1 MAKNGPLVL
10 LVEDNEDDVML
21 ITRALKK
28 TSLPGRLEVI
38 RTGAEA
44 VAYVAGASPYDDRDH
59 HPLPEL
65 VILDL
70 RMPGVDGYEVLKVI
84 RSQEDLLEV
93 PVVILTGVGE
103 AASVDRTF
111 DLGATVYFVKPHA
124 GRSFADIA
132 GEIENFWTAS
142 REREAY

>member
-1 MAKNGPLVL
+1 VVKNGPLVL

-21 ITRALKK
+21 ITRAIKK
-28 TSLPGRLEVI
+28 TALPSRLEVI

-44 VAYVAGASPYDDRDH
+44 VAYVAGASPYDDREQ

-84 RSQEDLLEV
+84 RSREALLDI

-132 GEIENFWTAS
+132 GEIENFWLATK
-142 REREAY
+142 EQEQD